1 MVLHLPGEQSEYKY
15 VDVVE
20 MVIEI
25 EIEIMIA
32 MAMTL
37 AWIITVNME
46 EVHPFVDVAGN
57 ARVSEIIAD
66 KYILRLLGHVTNIRK
81 V

>member
-1 MVLHLPGEQSEYKY
+1 MVLHLPGEQSQYRY
-15 VDVVE
+15 VDVME
-20 MVIEI
+20 MVI

-46 EVHPFVDVAGN
+46 EVHLFVDVAGN
-57 ARVSEIIAD
+57 ARVAEIIAD
-66 KYILRLLGHVTNIRK
+66 KYILRLLGHATNIRK

>member
-15 VDVVE
+15 VDVME
-20 MVIEI
+20 MV
-25 EIEIMIA
+25 IEIMIA

-57 ARVSEIIAD
+57 ARVAEIIAD

>member
-15 VDVVE
+15 VDVME
-20 MVIEI
+20 MVI

-57 ARVSEIIAD
+57 ARVAEIIAD